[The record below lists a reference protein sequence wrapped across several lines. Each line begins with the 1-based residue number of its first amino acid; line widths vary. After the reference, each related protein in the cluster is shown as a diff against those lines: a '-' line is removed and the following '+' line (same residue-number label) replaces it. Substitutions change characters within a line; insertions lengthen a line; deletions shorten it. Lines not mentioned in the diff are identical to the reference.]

1 METWRRSANDARL
14 NLILFSVFAL
24 VRALRKAF
32 LHLWC
37 FGNHILGIGGPGA
50 PHSFAMDR
58 REDLG
63 GMISATLCL
72 RRRLAKRGNRRS
84 ILALLGATTTW
95 LRRHPEERFALFTEP
110 CRLTF
115 VSGPSSGCR
124 TQSSPGLCCTCPTSW
139 CKT

>member
-63 GMISATLCL
+63 GDDFCDTLFATQACQTRQSTLD
-72 RRRLAKRGNRRS
+72 S
-84 ILALLGATTTW
+84 GASWGYHHMAQT
-95 LRRHPEERFALFTEP
+95 
-110 CRLTF
+110 
-115 VSGPSSGCR
+115 SS
-124 TQSSPGLCCTCPTSW
+124 
-139 CKT
+139 